1 MAQQTRAYPV
11 YRSPDGTAEQV
22 AATPAREVQ
31 LKHAGWVKLTQPR
44 CLSAPRE
51 DAEPRRAKE
60 GTSARRRSSRARG
73 SQATEK

>member
-31 LKHAGWVKLTQPR
+31 LKHAGWVKIRQPR
-44 CLSAPRE
+44 SNPTMSSEA
-51 DAEPRRAKE
+51 AKP
-60 GTSARRRSSRARG
+60 SSK
-73 SQATEK
+73 SSKSSK